1 MVDCFTNEPDFT
13 PYTVLPNLIPLNEMN
28 PKISGLSG
36 KQEYWARKSME
47 MSLAVDEADE
57 GTLNEI
63 LWHSVKGYD
72 TPYPILPKQ

>member
-1 MVDCFTNEPDFT
+1 
-13 PYTVLPNLIPLNEMN
+13 MN